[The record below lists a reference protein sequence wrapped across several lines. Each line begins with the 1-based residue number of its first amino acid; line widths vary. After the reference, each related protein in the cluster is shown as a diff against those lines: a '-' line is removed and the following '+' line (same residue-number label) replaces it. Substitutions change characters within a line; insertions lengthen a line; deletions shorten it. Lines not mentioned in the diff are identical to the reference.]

1 MAVEIYRVDFEY
13 TVGIVPASAKKGSA
27 HAKRSRPVAS
37 QDRPAFKTLLKVS
50 GFENITSLD
59 FILT

>member
-1 MAVEIYRVDFEY
+1 MGVEIYRVDFKY
-13 TVGIVPASAKKGSA
+13 TVGMVTRSAY
-27 HAKRSRPVAS
+27 AKSSRPVAS

-50 GFENITSLD
+50 GFEDITSLD